1 MLESLCCL
9 GAKKPILTSV
19 PFLPSQY
26 NEPMDRMLV
35 LVLSR
40 WHRSH
45 LVVLGL
51 SHAIVSP

>member
-26 NEPMDRMLV
+26 DEPMDRMLV